1 MGTASKSYQYNLG
14 TYHRKV
20 TTANAEAQVWFDRG
34 LIWSYAF
41 HHEESARCFEKAI
54 AEDPG
59 CAMAYW
65 GVSWKLEIQIR
76 LGKELTQVAGLRS
89 WPELQ
94 QALGSVR

>member
-14 TYHRKV
+14 AYHRKV

-65 GVSWKLEIQIR
+65 GVSWR
-76 LGKELTQVAGLRS
+76 LACPKWTEK
-89 WPELQ
+89 
-94 QALGSVR
+94 

>member
-1 MGTASKSYQYNLG
+1 MLQPFRRHQHHLNQSGKSNVVKVAVMGTASKSYQFNLG

-65 GVSWKLEIQIR
+65 GVSLKLKF
-76 LGKELTQVAGLRS
+76 L
-89 WPELQ
+89 
-94 QALGSVR
+94 